1 LNPMRLGF
9 HYHVPAT
16 MSDGGIF
23 MPGFQG
29 LFVDG
34 LAAHCREIVCFLHMP
49 NDSERGLMDY
59 RIRSANVRLISI
71 GPHSSVPRRTL
82 LARRFCSP
90 LRSRR
95 QELDTVLLRGASPL
109 LPAMAAAARPLPLVL
124 LIVSRCTQGIDD
136 LAQPWWRKNLI
147 HLWAR
152 MNEHQQNKVA
162 MRALTFVNSRQY
174 YNELKERLPQLR
186 ETRTTTLTAGD
197 FFERLDTCQ
206 KPPYHLLFAGRMDRG
221 KGLLEIVEALALLLA
236 AGQDVVLDLVGWP
249 EPGDPVLEE
258 VKVLASRKGI
268 ADRVLY
274 HGRKSIG
281 PELFAYY
288 KQADVF
294 VVASKAAEG
303 FPRTIWEAMAH
314 SVPVVA
320 TTVGSIPHHLGAAA
334 ALVPPNDAAALSN
347 AIRTLLAAPRKRQE
361 LIRRGH
367 QLALDMTLE
376 KQSRQMVAEIESW
389 IERSK

>member
-1 LNPMRLGF
+1 MRLGF

-16 MSDGGIF
+16 SSGDGIF

-29 LFVDG
+29 LFIDA
-34 LAAHCREIVCFLHMP
+34 LAAHCAEVVCFLHTP
-49 NDSERGLMDY
+49 VGDERALMDY
-59 RIRSANVRLISI
+59 RIRSANVRLIPI
-71 GPHSSVPRRTL
+71 GPHCSVPRRTL
-82 LARRFCSP
+82 LARRFSMP
-90 LRSRR
+90 LRNRR
-95 QELDTVLLRGASPL
+95 QELDAVLLRGASPL
-109 LPAMAAAARPLPLVL
+109 LPAMAAAAGPLPLVL

-136 LAQPWWRKNLI
+136 LPQPWWRKNLI
-147 HLWAR
+147 RLWAW

-186 ETRTTTLTAGD
+186 ETRTTTLTQVD

-221 KGLLEIVEALALLLA
+221 KGLLEIVEALAMLLA
-236 AGQDVVLDLVGWP
+236 AGQDIVLDLVGWP

-258 VKVLASRKGI
+258 VTLLAARKGI

-288 KQADVF
+288 KKADIF

-320 TTVGSIPHHLGAAA
+320 TTVGSIPDHVGAAA
-334 ALVPPNDAAALSN
+334 ALVPPRDAAALSS
-347 AIRTLLAAPRKRQE
+347 AIRGLLADPLKRQE
-361 LIRRGH
+361 LIRRGRS
-367 QLALDMTLE
+367 LALDMTIE
-376 KQSRQMVAEIESW
+376 KQSRQMVSEIKSW
-389 IERSK
+389 VERSK